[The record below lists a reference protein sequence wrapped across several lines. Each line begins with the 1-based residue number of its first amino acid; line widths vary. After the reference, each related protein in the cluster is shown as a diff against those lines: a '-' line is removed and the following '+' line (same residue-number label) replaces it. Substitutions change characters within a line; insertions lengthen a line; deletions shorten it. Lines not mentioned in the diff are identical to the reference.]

1 MTSLFSH
8 SLLNDTDR
16 DVRGSYTA
24 AGTARAALPSEDK
37 TTSRQQMFNHHG
49 KITCS
54 RQRNGQNTKSC
65 RLFRNISHYL

>member
-16 DVRGSYTA
+16 DVRGAYKAFSRGTEHA
-24 AGTARAALPSEDK
+24 AVADMGINDRSSADVSQLAGRL
-37 TTSRQQMFNHHG
+37 RRG
-49 KITCS
+49 

-65 RLFRNISHYL
+65 GFIS